1 VVIRDLKFADIHAVT
16 SFLLDCH
23 TRTIY
28 AKNGSANVDVAET
41 KRLIGAGIGR
51 HGHKGPG
58 ACWLQVAE
66 NEARI
71 TGLMYATLHRV
82 YSIYDKLYA
91 TDLFWITNAYAHPG
105 DALRLMKNM
114 VEWASASPLVIEVQ
128 TGVTAIVNGDYVR
141 TGGMLKRLG
150 MQEYGAIHRL
160 DLGECPCLDSSAE
173 SQKSSPPSP
182 VALPN

>member
-1 VVIRDLKFADIHAVT
+1 VIRDLKFVDIHAVT

-28 AKNGSANVDVAET
+28 AQNGSANIDVAET

-58 ACWLQVAE
+58 GCWLQVAE
-66 NEARI
+66 NEGRI
-71 TGLMYATLHRV
+71 DGLMYATLHRV

-91 TDLFWITNAYAHPG
+91 TDLFWITNAYARPT
-105 DALRLMKNM
+105 DALHLMKNM
-114 VEWASASPLVIEVQ
+114 LAWAKSSPLVIEVQ

-141 TGGMLKRLG
+141 TGHMLKRLG

-160 DLGECPCLDSSAE
+160 DLGERPCPVLSEE
-173 SQKSSPPSP
+173 SPKSSPLLR
-182 VALPN
+182 VELPN